1 MKNLFFI
8 CMALT
13 MCFVYP
19 SCGDSPKE
27 IATETQ
33 EEAVVSP
40 SVSSDLAFF
49 ELRGP
54 VKQVKEDYMVYE
66 FDRNGQLTKYNGEFK
81 FARDNQGRIV
91 SMEGYEN
98 HVTYL
103 WDSQRPTGSEAAAEG
118 MTILESYTYD
128 ERGFVVEI
136 EHSVD
141 GEVSYET
148 LSYPDLDKYGNWTKR
163 SSQGYEYG
171 RGSASR
177 TIEYYE

>member
-1 MKNLFFI
+1 MLNKI
-8 CMALT
+8 
-13 MCFVYP
+13 V
-19 SCGDSPKE
+19 
-27 IATETQ
+27 TENDNQ
-33 EEAVVSP
+33 VEVLP

-103 WDSQRPTGSEAAAEG
+103 WDSQRPSGSEAAAEG
-118 MTILESYTYD
+118 MTILESYTYG
-128 ERGFVVEI
+128 EQGFVEKI
-136 EHSVD
+136 KHTVD
-141 GEVSYET
+141 GEISYET
-148 LSYPDLDKYGNWTKR
+148 LSYSDLDKYGNWTKR

>member
-13 MCFVYP
+13 MCFVYT
-19 SCGDSPKE
+19 SCTDSPKE
-27 IATETQ
+27 IATESENEVAT
-33 EEAVVSP
+33 SP

-91 SMEGYEN
+91 GMEGYEN

-118 MTILESYTYD
+118 MIILESYTYD

>member
-13 MCFVYP
+13 MCFVYT
-19 SCGDSPKE
+19 SCTDSPKA
-27 IATETQ
+27 IATENDNQ
-33 EEAVVSP
+33 VEVSP

-66 FDRNGQLTKYNGEFK
+66 FDRNGQLTRHNGEFK
-81 FARDNQGRIV
+81 FARDNQGKIV

>member
-27 IATETQ
+27 IATES
-33 EEAVVSP
+33 ENEVAASP

-66 FDRNGQLTKYNGEFK
+66 FDRNGQLTRHNGEFK

-103 WDSQRPTGSEAAAEG
+103 WDSQRPSGSEAAAEG
-118 MTILESYTYD
+118 MTILESYTYG
-128 ERGFVVEI
+128 EQGFVEKI
-136 EHSVD
+136 KHTVD
-141 GEVSYET
+141 GEISYET
-148 LSYPDLDKYGNWTKR
+148 LSYSGLDKYGNWTKR